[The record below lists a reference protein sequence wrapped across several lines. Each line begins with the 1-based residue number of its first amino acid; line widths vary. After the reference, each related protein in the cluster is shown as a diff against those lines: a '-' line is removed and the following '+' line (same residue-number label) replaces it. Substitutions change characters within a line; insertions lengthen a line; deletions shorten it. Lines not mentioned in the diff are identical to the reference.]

1 MTLNEY
7 QKLAAQFAFYKHDD
21 LSYCAL
27 GITGEGGEVADHVKK
42 MIRDDQNILTNDRK
56 DHLLK
61 ELGDVM
67 WYVARM
73 AGKLG
78 YTLDDV
84 AVANINKLHDR
95 TERNVQ
101 HGSGDNR

>member
-7 QKLAAQFAFYKHDD
+7 QNQAATFAFYKEDD

-27 GITGEGGEVADHVKK
+27 GITGEGGEIADHVKK
-42 MIRDDQNILTNDRK
+42 MIRDDAKILTEDRK

-84 AVANINKLHDR
+84 AITNIEKLNDR
-95 TERNVQ
+95 TRRGVQ

>member
-1 MTLNEY
+1 MELNEY
-7 QKLAAQFAFYKHDD
+7 QKLAAQFAFFEHDD

-27 GITGEGGEVADHVKK
+27 GITGEGGEVADHIKK
-42 MIRDDQNILTNDRK
+42 MIRDDANVLTDDRK

-78 YTLDDV
+78 YTMDDV
-84 AVANINKLHDR
+84 AQANLDKLIDR
-95 TERNVQ
+95 TNRGTQ
-101 HGSGDNR
+101 HGSGGNR

>member
-1 MTLNEY
+1 MELNDY
-7 QKLAAQFAFYKHDD
+7 QNQAAEFAFYKNDD

-27 GITGEGGEVADHVKK
+27 GITGEGGEIADHIKK
-42 MIRDDQNILTNDRK
+42 MIRDDKNVLTDDRK

-78 YTLDDV
+78 YSLNDV
-84 AVANINKLHDR
+84 AKANIVKLQDR
-95 TERNVQ
+95 TRRGTLP
-101 HGSGDNR
+101 GSGDNR

>member
-7 QKLAAQFAFYKHDD
+7 QISASKFAFYKNDD

-27 GITGEGGEVADHVKK
+27 GITGEGGEIADHVKK
-42 MIRDDQNILTNDRK
+42 MIRDDANILTEDRK

-84 AVANINKLHDR
+84 ALANIEKLNDR
-95 TERNVQ
+95 TRRGVQ

>member
-1 MTLNEY
+1 MELNDY
-7 QKLAAQFAFYKHDD
+7 QNQAAEFAFYKNDD

-27 GITGEGGEVADHVKK
+27 GITGEGGEIADHIKK
-42 MIRDDQNILTNDRK
+42 MIRDDKNVLTDDRK

-78 YTLDDV
+78 YSLNDV
-84 AVANINKLHDR
+84 AKANIVKLQDR
-95 TERNVQ
+95 TRRGTQ